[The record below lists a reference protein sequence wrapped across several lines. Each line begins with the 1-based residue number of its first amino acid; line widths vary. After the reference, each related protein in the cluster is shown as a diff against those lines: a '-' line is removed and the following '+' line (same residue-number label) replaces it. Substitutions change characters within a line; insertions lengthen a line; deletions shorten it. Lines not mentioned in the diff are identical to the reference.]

1 MSRSKDKGTL
11 AESAVVTYLQENGW
25 PYAERRALAGA
36 ADKGDVSGTPGL
48 VWEVK
53 YAGVGLRM
61 AEWIQETVTERDN
74 AQAAHGIL
82 VIKPFGFGTRRTG
95 DWFAAMVGADY
106 DALLTFNAL
115 AGLGVF
121 GVAAETFSANKLR
134 DQMTAAQALV
144 GDEMIPMLTLRPRG
158 KAENPQEWYR
168 VTTLRNVTRI
178 LRAAGFGDP
187 LHS

>member
-53 YAGVGLRM
+53 YAGVGIRM

-106 DALLTFNAL
+106 DSLLTTNAL

-121 GVAAETFSANKLR
+121 GVASETFSANKLR
-134 DQMTAAQALV
+134 DQMTSAQAFV
-144 GDEMIPMLTLRPRG
+144 GNMAPVLTLRPRG
-158 KAENPQEWYR
+158 KAEIPQEWYR
-168 VTTLRNVTRI
+168 VTTLFHMTRI
-178 LRAAGFGDP
+178 LRSAGYGNP